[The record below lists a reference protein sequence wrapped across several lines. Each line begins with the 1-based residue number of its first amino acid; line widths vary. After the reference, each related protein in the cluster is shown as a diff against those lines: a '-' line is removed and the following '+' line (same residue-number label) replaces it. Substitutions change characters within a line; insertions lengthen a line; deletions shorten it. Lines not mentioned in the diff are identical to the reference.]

1 MGEKYKLTVAIL
13 TMNRSEQLCEAIQS
27 CLDSEL
33 PEKTQFVVVDNAST
47 DDTQSVME
55 NMKKDFPYDLVYH
68 REEENRGVGGGRN
81 ICFDLADGEYIYFL
95 DDDAVISPESA
106 SDFFVKTVEYMD
118 IHPKVASLTTHIH
131 DEILGDSRTNLM
143 SNKEYEG
150 KKLAFFYLGG
160 SHFLRKS
167 CFSSPLYF
175 NIKYAGE
182 EYAPSIKAIDNG
194 FVHTYDGSVFIIHK
208 PRVNKWLDGTDR
220 MRNIQIRCAA
230 VVYATKKILYPAVFL
245 PVLWAGYTKRC
256 RMYLSEYPGAK
267 KEADAMVREIC
278 RANKS
283 KKVRVKTVLN
293 MYKTFG
299 LTVF

>member
-1 MGEKYKLTVAIL
+1 MNVKYKLTIAIL
-13 TMNRSEQLCEAIQS
+13 TMNRSEQMREAIQS
-27 CLDSEL
+27 CLNSAL
-33 PEKTQFVVVDNAST
+33 PENTQFVVVDNAST
-47 DDTQSVME
+47 DDTQSVIE
-55 NMKKDFPYDLVYH
+55 NMKQKFPYDLVYH
-68 REEENRGVGGGRN
+68 KEEENRGVGGGRT
-81 ICFDLADGEYIYFL
+81 IAFDLSEGEYVYFL
-95 DDDAVISPESA
+95 DDDAVISSESA
-106 SDFFVKTVEYMD
+106 KDFFVKTVEYMD
-118 IHPKVASLTTHIH
+118 KYPKVASVTTQIH
-131 DEILGDSRTNLM
+131 DEIFGDSRTNLM
-143 SNKEYEG
+143 SDKEYEG

-182 EYAPSIKAIDNG
+182 EYAPSIKAIDRG
-194 FVHTYDGSVFIIHK
+194 FVHTYDGSISITHK
-208 PRVNKWLDGTDR
+208 PKVNKWVDGTDR

-230 VVYATKKILYPAVFL
+230 VVYATKKILYPTVFL
-245 PVLWAGYTKRC
+245 PVLWAGYMKRC
-256 RMYLSEYPGAK
+256 NIYLKEYPGAK